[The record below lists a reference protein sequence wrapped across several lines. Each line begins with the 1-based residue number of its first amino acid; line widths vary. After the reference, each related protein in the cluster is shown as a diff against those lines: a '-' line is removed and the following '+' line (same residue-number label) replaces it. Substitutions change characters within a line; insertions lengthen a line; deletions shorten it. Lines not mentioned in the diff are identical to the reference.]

1 MFRFSN
7 FKLVLEKK
15 NFESFNFYNFRN
27 FWKKETKNWK
37 TQDLGQIS
45 KIWTLG
51 FFVTTCYNFSKNL
64 SEIGLEMKKL
74 LNCEAQISLFW
85 ENGTKVLKQVLTWYL
100 SMKNLVF
107 GVKTVF
113 VTWLGGVLHETSKKT
128 GLNPL
133 SWKFFRFS
141 SFWGGFL

>member
-1 MFRFSN
+1 
-7 FKLVLEKK
+7 
-15 NFESFNFYNFRN
+15 
-27 FWKKETKNWK
+27 
-37 TQDLGQIS
+37 
-45 KIWTLG
+45 
-51 FFVTTCYNFSKNL
+51 
-64 SEIGLEMKKL
+64 MKKL

-113 VTWLGGVLHETSKKT
+113 VTWLGGVLHETSKKM

-133 SWKFFRFS
+133 SWNFLGFQVL
-141 SFWGGFL
+141 GGFL